1 MNRETQRD
9 AEYRTTKR
17 RKTLNDNG
25 MGLPILARKSV
36 DGHSMQTY
44 LEKIRYILRETRVC
58 KKWKEGYMR
67 VEQKRRKTKTEH
79 EEEMFSRKRER
90 MRESER
96 ERKRNY

>member
-44 LEKIRYILRETRVC
+44 LEKIRHSLRHYDR
-58 KKWKEGYMR
+58 
-67 VEQKRRKTKTEH
+67 
-79 EEEMFSRKRER
+79 
-90 MRESER
+90 ER
-96 ERKRNY
+96 ERERERERQGCERNGKKGT